1 MSANARRNTILRA
14 NARRNTQRRR
24 EMHVL
29 PRERMGRGPATL
41 PGIASLKSHSL
52 ARERTSFHIVQH
64 AAPDFNVQDNAGEG
78 PSFGRKIP
86 W

>member
-1 MSANARRNTILRA
+1 MNANARRNTIRA

-24 EMHVL
+24 EMHVP

-41 PGIASLKSHSL
+41 PGIASLKPHSL
-52 ARERTSFHIVQH
+52 ARERTSFNIVQH
-64 AAPDFNVQDNAGEG
+64 AAPDVNVQDNAGEG
-78 PSFGRKIP
+78 PSLAKKIP